1 MSSRD
6 SLTRLR
12 YGFLGSMDI
21 TNTMNIQ
28 LMDSVNFNKVLMLN
42 FAQSPSGTSFG
53 LYRYF
58 VFEEYCSHDSNSL
71 SEENISSAACTEIVS
86 GIL

>member
-58 VFEEYCSHDSNSL
+58 VFEEYCSQDSNSL